1 MIFRKTSP
9 PSSYLPSPS
18 PELSPRCSTVLS
30 DCDADDEAT
39 MYSIEEYIPSRP
51 LSMATLHQSANGPY
65 CPRRPTLQEVLS
77 NTAPPPWTLS
87 AFTAYLSQ
95 NHCLETLEFT
105 MDAERYQLKYD
116 KLAEQYSGM
125 PMSSDMEDCEY
136 VMMLWQRL
144 VDAYIVPDGPREVNL
159 PSNVRDALLSI
170 PNHSAP
176 PPPDA
181 LDDAVKIIYELMDES
196 VLVPFLNE
204 VSSRGAQSYNS
215 AWTDSDE
222 NVYLRGSPDDQCSS
236 RRSSSSKRR
245 ASPPASALDNSASL
259 SLGVSTSRQSTTSTL
274 SIGLGRSRHHYSSAA
289 NFDQGLT
296 DDSGSS
302 SSPGKDSPMTP
313 PTTPPATDMGGNG
326 SSPRSHRS
334 DGTWRKMTGMTGRLG
349 WKKKSS
355 SGMRDSRFPTIEDEG
370 HH

>member
-1 MIFRKTSP
+1 MNFRKTTP
-9 PSSYLPSPS
+9 PLLYLTPS
-18 PELSPRCSTVLS
+18 PEQSPRCSTVLS

-39 MYSIEEYIPSRP
+39 MYSVEEFIPSRP
-51 LSMATLHQSANGPY
+51 LSVATSHQQPSGPY
-65 CPRRPTLQEVLS
+65 CPRRPTLQDVLS

-116 KLAEQYSGM
+116 KLAEQMAGM
-125 PMSSDMEDCEY
+125 PMSRDMEECEY
-136 VMMLWQRL
+136 VRMLWQRL
-144 VDAYIVPDGPREVNL
+144 LDAYIVPDGPREVNL
-159 PSNVRDALLSI
+159 PSNVRDRLLSI
-170 PNHSAP
+170 PNHTAP

-204 VSSRGAQSYNS
+204 VSSHRGARSYNS
-215 AWTDSDE
+215 TWDDSDE
-222 NVYLRGSPDDQCSS
+222 NVHMHGSLDE
-236 RRSSSSKRR
+236 RRSIRRSTSSKRR
-245 ASPPASALDNSASL
+245 RSPSSSSLDNSAML
-259 SLGVSTSRQSTTSTL
+259 PLGGSTARPSTTSNLTV
-274 SIGLGRSRHHYSSAA
+274 GLGRGRHS
-289 NFDQGLT
+289 NFSTAGADAGLT
-296 DDSGSS
+296 DDSGIS

-313 PTTPPATDMGGNG
+313 PTTPPSSDFSG
-326 SSPRSHRS
+326 SSPRSRS
-334 DGTWRKMTGMTGRLG
+334 DVTWRKMTGMTGRLG

-370 HH
+370 NI